1 MPMPDR
7 KLELSEIQRLLIHRL
22 VNENAEI
29 SEVVDVVI
37 EQGTRHKAS
46 DIHFEAY
53 KDILRIR
60 YRIDGFFR
68 DVLILPAEHHDR
80 IIARLK
86 VMANLNAHEKNQPQ
100 DGRIS
105 MDVGNKRVD
114 FRISTVPTV
123 TGEKAVVRVFDSTR
137 FVFDLDRV
145 GLYPEIQK
153 RFEQVLLGLQGSI
166 IVAGPTGSG
175 KTTTL
180 YAALQ
185 KLAKLKSDCASIIT
199 IEDPVEVNF
208 GIFPQMEIKRKLG
221 LTFADCLRAVLRQDP
236 EAIMVGEIRDPET
249 CEIAMRAG
257 LTGHLV
263 LTTVHSGTATEVIT
277 RILDMGIEPFIVAS
291 SITAVIAQRLVR
303 LICPKCKVAYEA
315 PEYMA
320 DSLEKWFGDSKVR
333 LIKGAGCNRCNHT
346 GYYGRTAIAEL
357 LVMGDKLRSAIS
369 AKASTNELH
378 KTARAE
384 GMVPLFRDGLRKVRD
399 GYTTMEE
406 VIRALGAQDYLRQ
419 EKSPQEESSERSGA
433 K

>member
-1 MPMPDR
+1 MAVIDKKLDLPD
-7 KLELSEIQRLLIHRL
+7 IQRVLIHRL
-22 VNENAEI
+22 INENAEM

-46 DIHFEAY
+46 DIHFESY
-53 KDILRIR
+53 RDILRIR

-68 DVLILPAEHHDR
+68 DVLTLPAEHHDR
-80 IIARLK
+80 LIARLK
-86 VMANLNAHEKNQPQ
+86 VMANLNAHEKTKPQ

-105 MDVGNKRVD
+105 MTIGNKRID

-137 FVFDLDRV
+137 FIFDLDKI
-145 GLYPEIQK
+145 GLFPEIQK
-153 RFEQVLLGLQGSI
+153 KFEEVLLGLQGSI

-185 KLAKLKSDCASIIT
+185 KLGKAKSDCASIIT

-208 GIFPQMEIKRKLG
+208 GLFPQMEVRRKLD
-221 LTFADCLRAVLRQDP
+221 LTFAECLRAVLRQDP

-263 LTTVHSGTATEVIT
+263 LTTVHSATSAEVIT

-291 SITAVIAQRLVR
+291 SITAVLAQRLVR
-303 LICPKCKVAYEA
+303 LICPKCKVVYDP
-315 PEYMA
+315 PEYMIEA
-320 DSLEKWFGDSKVR
+320 LNKWFGTGNVR
-333 LIKGAGCNRCNHT
+333 LLKGAGCPRCNHT
-346 GYYGRTAIAEL
+346 GYYGRTVIAEL
-357 LVMGDKLRSAIS
+357 LTMGDALRSKIV
-369 AKASTNELH
+369 AKASTTELNRV
-378 KTARAE
+378 ARAD
-384 GMVPLFRDGLRKVRD
+384 GMIPLFEDGLRKVRD
-399 GYTTMEE
+399 GRTSIEE
-406 VIRALGAQDYLRQ
+406 VVRGLGADVYL
-419 EKSPQEESSERSGA
+419 K
-433 K
+433 

>member
-1 MPMPDR
+1 MPEIDK
-7 KLELSEIQRLLIHRL
+7 KLELADIQRMLIHRL
-22 VNENAEI
+22 VNQNAEI

-46 DIHFEAY
+46 DIHFESY
-53 KDILRIR
+53 RDILRIR

-68 DVLILPAEHHDR
+68 DVLTLPAEHHDR
-80 IIARLK
+80 LIARLK
-86 VMANLNAHEKNQPQ
+86 VMANLNAHEKRKPQ

-105 MDVGNKRVD
+105 TTIGNKRVD

-123 TGEKAVVRVFDSTR
+123 TGEKAVVRIFDATR
-137 FVFDLDRV
+137 FVFDLDKV
-145 GLYPEIQK
+145 GFFPEIQK
-153 RFEQVLLGLQGSI
+153 RFEDVLLGLQGSI

-185 KLAKLKSDCASIIT
+185 KLSKVKNDCASIIT

-208 GIFPQMEIKRKLG
+208 GLFPQMEVKRNLD
-221 LTFADCLRAVLRQDP
+221 LTFAECLRAVLRQDP

-263 LTTVHSGTATEVIT
+263 LTSVHSGTSAEVIT

-291 SITAVIAQRLVR
+291 SITAVLAQRLVR
-303 LICPKCKVAYEA
+303 LICPKCKVVYDP

-320 DSLEKWFGDSKVR
+320 EALHKWFGAGNIR
-333 LIKGAGCNRCNHT
+333 LLKGAGCPKCNHT
-346 GYYGRTAIAEL
+346 GYYGRTVIAEL
-357 LVMGDKLRSAIS
+357 LTMNDALRSKIIT
-369 AKASTNELH
+369 KASTTELH
-378 KTARAE
+378 KIALSE
-384 GMVPLFRDGLRKVRD
+384 GMIPLFEDGLRKVKD
-399 GYTTMEE
+399 GRTSIEE
-406 VIRALGAQDYLRQ
+406 VVRGLGADIYLR
-419 EKSPQEESSERSGA
+419 
-433 K
+433 

>member
-1 MPMPDR
+1 MSSLDR
-7 KLELSEIQRLLIHRL
+7 KLELPEIQRLLVHRL
-22 VNENAEI
+22 VNEDAEV

-53 KDILRIR
+53 QRVLRIR

-68 DVLILPAEHHDR
+68 DVLTLPAEHHDR
-80 IIARLK
+80 LIARLK
-86 VMANLNAHEKNQPQ
+86 VMAGLNAHEKTKPQ

-105 MDVGNKRVD
+105 TIVGNQRVD

-123 TGEKAVVRVFDSTR
+123 TGEKAVVRVFDDSR
-137 FVFDLDRV
+137 IIFDLDKL
-145 GLYPEIQK
+145 GFYPEIQK
-153 RFEQVLLGLQGSI
+153 RFEDVLLSLQGSI

-185 KLAKLKSDCASIIT
+185 KLAKLRSDCASIIT

-208 GIFPQMEIKRKLG
+208 GLFPQMEVNRKFG
-221 LTFADCLRAVLRQDP
+221 LTFAECLRAVLRQDP

-263 LTTVHSGTATEVIT
+263 LTTVHSGTAAEVIT
-277 RILDMGIEPFIVAS
+277 RILDMGIEPFVVAS
-291 SITAVIAQRLVR
+291 SVTAVIAQRLVR
-303 LICPKCKVAYEA
+303 MICRKCRVIYEP
-315 PEYMA
+315 PEYMVEA
-320 DSLEKWFGDSKVR
+320 LKRWFGSDDVR
-333 LIKGAGCNRCNHT
+333 LLKGKGCPRCNHT
-346 GYYGRTAIAEL
+346 GYMGRTAIAEL
-357 LVMGDKLRSAIS
+357 LVMADRLRTGIVS
-369 AKASTNELH
+369 KASTTELNRI
-378 KTARAE
+378 AREE
-384 GMVPLFRDGLRKVRD
+384 GMVPLFRDGLQKIRD
-399 GYTTMEE
+399 GRTTTEE
-406 VIRALGAQDYLRQ
+406 VMRAVGAEAY
-419 EKSPQEESSERSGA
+419 A

>member
-1 MPMPDR
+1 MPVIDR

-22 VNENAEI
+22 VNQDAEI

-68 DVLILPAEHHDR
+68 DVLTLPAEHHER
-80 IIARLK
+80 LIARLK
-86 VMANLNAHEKNQPQ
+86 VMANLNAHEKNKPQ

-105 MDVGNKRVD
+105 MDIGNRRVD

-123 TGEKAVVRVFDSTR
+123 TGEKAVVRVFDPTR
-137 FVFDLDRV
+137 FIFDLDKL
-145 GLYPEIQK
+145 GFYPETQK
-153 RFEQVLLGLQGSI
+153 KFEEMLLSLQGSI

-185 KLAKLKSDCASIIT
+185 KLSKVRSECASIIT

-208 GIFPQMEIKRKLG
+208 GLFPQMEVKRKLG
-221 LTFADCLRAVLRQDP
+221 LTFAECLRAVLRQDP

-263 LTTVHSGTATEVIT
+263 LTSVHSGTAAEVIT
-277 RILDMGIEPFIVAS
+277 RILDMGIEPFVVAS

-303 LICPKCKVAYEA
+303 VICPKCRVAYQP
-315 PEYMA
+315 PEYMTET
-320 DSLEKWFGDSKVR
+320 LKKWFGSEQTR
-333 LIKGAGCNRCNHT
+333 LLKGSGCSRCNHT
-346 GYYGRTAIAEL
+346 GYMGRTIILEL
-357 LVMGDKLRSAIS
+357 LSMSDKLRAAVT
-369 AKASTNELH
+369 AKASTNEINR
-378 KTARAE
+378 TARAE
-384 GMVPLFRDGLRKVRD
+384 GMIPLFRDGLRKVRD
-399 GYTTMEE
+399 GRTTIDEVLRAVGTDAYT
-406 VIRALGAQDYLRQ
+406 
-419 EKSPQEESSERSGA
+419 
-433 K
+433 

>member
-1 MPMPDR
+1 MMAVLDR
-7 KLELSEIQRLLIHRL
+7 KLELSEIQRVLVHRL
-22 VNENAEI
+22 VNQNAEI

-37 EQGTRHKAS
+37 EQGTRHRAS

-68 DVLILPAEHHDR
+68 DVLTLPAEHHDR
-80 IIARLK
+80 LIARLK

-105 MDVGNKRVD
+105 MTMGNKRVD

-123 TGEKAVVRVFDSTR
+123 TGEKAVVRIFDSTR
-137 FVFDLDRV
+137 FVFDLDKL
-145 GLYPEIQK
+145 GFYPEMQK
-153 RFEQVLLGLQGSI
+153 RFEEVLMSLQGSI

-185 KLAKLKSDCASIIT
+185 KLSKLKADCASIIT

-208 GIFPQMEIKRKLG
+208 GLFPQMEIRRRLG
-221 LTFADCLRAVLRQDP
+221 LTFAECLRAVLRQDP
-236 EAIMVGEIRDPET
+236 EVIMVGEIRDPET

-263 LTTVHSGTATEVIT
+263 LSTVHSGTAAEVVT
-277 RILDMGIEPFIVAS
+277 RVLDMGIEPFIVAS

-303 LICPKCKVAYEA
+303 LICPKCRVAREPA
-315 PEYMA
+315 EYMVEA
-320 DSLEKWFGDSKVR
+320 LRRWFDTEKIRLLE
-333 LIKGAGCNRCNHT
+333 GAGCSRCNHS
-346 GYYGRTAIAEL
+346 GYAGRTVIAEL
-357 LVMGDKLRSAIS
+357 LTMGDDLRAAIVG
-369 AKASTNELH
+369 KASTRQLNKEAC
-378 KTARAE
+378 KE
-384 GMVPLFRDGLRKVRD
+384 GMVPLFQDGLRKVRD
-399 GYTTMEE
+399 GRTSIDE
-406 VIRALGAQDYLRQ
+406 VIRAVGAEVYM
-419 EKSPQEESSERSGA
+419 K
-433 K
+433 

>member
-1 MPMPDR
+1 MPMPDKR
-7 KLELSEIQRLLIHRL
+7 LELLEIQRLLIHRL
-22 VNENAEI
+22 VNKDAEI

-37 EQGTRHKAS
+37 DQGTRHKAS

-53 KDILRIR
+53 KDVLRIR

-68 DVLILPAEHHDR
+68 DVLTLPAEHHDR

-105 MDVGNKRVD
+105 MELGNKRLD

-123 TGEKAVVRVFDSTR
+123 TGEKAVVRIFDSTR
-137 FVFDLDRV
+137 FVFDLDKL
-145 GLYPEIQK
+145 GLYPEVQK
-153 RFEQVLLGLQGSI
+153 KFEQVLLGLQGSI

-185 KLAKLKSDCASIIT
+185 KLSKLRSDCASIIT

-221 LTFADCLRAVLRQDP
+221 LTFSECLRAVLRQDP

-263 LTTVHSGTATEVIT
+263 LTSVHSGTAAEVIT

-291 SITAVIAQRLVR
+291 SITAVVAQRLVR
-303 LICPKCKVAYEA
+303 VICPKCRVVHEP
-315 PEYMA
+315 PEYMIGA
-320 DSLEKWFGDSKVR
+320 LNRWFGDSKVR
-333 LIKGAGCNRCNHT
+333 LLKGAGCDRCNHT
-346 GYYGRTAIAEL
+346 GYHGRTSLAEL
-357 LVMGDKLRSAIS
+357 MVMGDKLRSAIA
-369 AKASTNELH
+369 AKAGTNELH
-378 KTARAE
+378 KIARAE
-384 GMVPLFRDGLRKVRD
+384 GMVPLFKDGLRKVRD
-399 GYTTMEE
+399 GHTTIEE
-406 VIRALGAQDYLRQ
+406 VIRALGADEYFGQ
-419 EKSPQEESSERSGA
+419 EKDSPEKEGI

>member
-1 MPMPDR
+1 MSLLD
-7 KLELSEIQRLLIHRL
+7 KKFELHDIQRLLVHRL
-22 VNENAEI
+22 VNEDAEI

-53 KDILRIR
+53 KDVLRIR

-68 DVLILPAEHHDR
+68 DVLTLPAEHHDR
-80 IIARLK
+80 LIARLK
-86 VMANLNAHEKNQPQ
+86 VMADLNAHEKTKPQ

-105 MDVGNKRVD
+105 SEVGNKRID
-114 FRISTVPTV
+114 FRLSTVPTV
-123 TGEKAVVRVFDSTR
+123 TGEKAVVRIFDAAR
-137 FVFDLDRV
+137 FVFDMDKL
-145 GLYPEIQK
+145 GFYPETQK
-153 RFEQVLLGLQGSI
+153 KFEEVLMGLQGSI

-185 KLAKLKSDCASIIT
+185 KLAKLKSESASIIT

-208 GIFPQMEIKRKLG
+208 GLFPQMQVNRKFG
-221 LTFADCLRAVLRQDP
+221 LTFAECLRAVLRQDP

-263 LTTVHSGTATEVIT
+263 LTTVHSGTATEVVT

-291 SITAVIAQRLVR
+291 SLTAVVAQRLVR
-303 LICPKCKVAYEA
+303 VICKRCRAVYDP

-320 DSLEKWFGDSKVR
+320 EGLKKWFGSEGVR
-333 LIKGAGCNRCNHT
+333 LFKGKGCPRCNHT
-346 GYYGRTAIAEL
+346 GYAGRTVIGEL
-357 LVMGDKLRSAIS
+357 LVMGDALRSAVVS
-369 AKASTNELH
+369 KAGTSELN
-378 KTARAE
+378 KIAREE
-384 GMVPLFRDGLRKVRD
+384 GMVPLFRNGLRKIRD
-399 GYTTMEE
+399 GRTTTEE
-406 VIRALGAQDYLRQ
+406 VMRALGAEAYI
-419 EKSPQEESSERSGA
+419 G
-433 K
+433 

>member
-1 MPMPDR
+1 MTIPDR
-7 KLELSEIQRLLIHRL
+7 RLDLSEIQKILIHRL
-22 VNENAEI
+22 LNEDAEM

-68 DVLILPAEHHDR
+68 DVLTLPAEHHDR
-80 IIARLK
+80 LIARLK
-86 VMANLNAHEKNQPQ
+86 VMADLNAHEKNKPQ

-105 MDVGNKRVD
+105 TTVGNQRVD

-137 FVFDLDRV
+137 FVFDLDKL
-145 GLYPEIQK
+145 GFYPETQK
-153 RFEQVLLGLQGSI
+153 KFEEVLLSLQGSI

-185 KLAKLKSDCASIIT
+185 KLSKLKGDCASIIT

-208 GIFPQMEIKRKLG
+208 GLFPQMEVRRKLG
-221 LTFADCLRAVLRQDP
+221 LTFAECLRAVLRQDP

-263 LTTVHSGTATEVIT
+263 LTTVHSGTGAEVIT
-277 RILDMGIEPFIVAS
+277 RILDMGIEPFVVAS
-291 SITAVIAQRLVR
+291 SITAVVAQRLVR
-303 LICPKCKVAYEA
+303 LICPKCKVAHGP

-320 DSLEKWFGDSKVR
+320 DTLKRWFGTDDVR
-333 LIKGAGCNRCNHT
+333 LLKGSGCDRCNYT
-346 GYYGRTAIAEL
+346 GYYGRTVIAEL
-357 LVMGDKLRSAIS
+357 LVVGDKVRSAIT
-369 AKASTNELH
+369 AKAGTTELN
-378 KTARAE
+378 KTAQEE
-384 GMVPLFRDGLRKVRD
+384 GMAPLFRTGLRKVRD
-399 GYTTMEE
+399 GRTTIDE
-406 VIRALGAQDYLRQ
+406 VIRSLGAETYMR
-419 EKSPQEESSERSGA
+419 
-433 K
+433 

>member
-1 MPMPDR
+1 VAVLDR
-7 KLELSEIQRLLIHRL
+7 KLELPEIQKILVHRL

-29 SEVVDVVI
+29 SEVVDIVI
-37 EQGTRHKAS
+37 EQGTRHRAS
-46 DIHFEAY
+46 DIHFESY
-53 KDILRIR
+53 KDVLRIR

-68 DVLILPAEHHDR
+68 DVLTLPAEHHDR
-80 IIARLK
+80 LIARLK
-86 VMANLNAHEKNQPQ
+86 VMADLNAHEKTMPQ

-105 MDVGNKRVD
+105 LQIANKRVD
-114 FRISTVPTV
+114 YRINTVPTV

-137 FVFDLDRV
+137 FVFDMDKL

-153 RFEQVLLGLQGSI
+153 QLEEVLLGLQGSV

-185 KLAKLKSDCASIIT
+185 KLAKLRSESASIIT

-208 GIFPQMEIKRKLG
+208 GLFPQMEVNRKFG
-221 LTFADCLRAVLRQDP
+221 LTFSECLRAVLRQDP

-263 LTTVHSGTATEVIT
+263 LTTVHSGTAAEVIT

-291 SITAVIAQRLVR
+291 SITAVVAQRLVR
-303 LICPKCKVAYEA
+303 VICKRCRAVYEP

-320 DSLEKWFGDSKVR
+320 ETLKKWFGKEGVR
-333 LIKGAGCNRCNHT
+333 LFKGTGCPRCNHA
-346 GYYGRTAIAEL
+346 GYSGRTVIAEL
-357 LVMGDKLRSAIS
+357 LVMGDKIRSS
-369 AKASTNELH
+369 VVRKASTNELNRV
-378 KTARAE
+378 ACEE
-384 GMVPLFRDGLRKVRD
+384 GMVPLFRSGLRQVRD
-399 GYTTMEE
+399 GRTTIEE
-406 VIRALGAQDYLRQ
+406 VLRALGAEAYA
-419 EKSPQEESSERSGA
+419 E
-433 K
+433 

>member
-1 MPMPDR
+1 MIPLEK
-7 KLELSEIQRLLIHRL
+7 KLELPDIQRVLIHRL

-29 SEVVDVVI
+29 SEVVDTVI

-53 KDILRIR
+53 RDILRIR

-68 DVLILPAEHHDR
+68 DVLTLPAEHHDR
-80 IIARLK
+80 LIARLK
-86 VMANLNAHEKNQPQ
+86 VMANLNAHEKTKPQ

-105 MDVGNKRVD
+105 MPVGNKRID
-114 FRISTVPTV
+114 FRISIVPTV

-137 FVFDLDRV
+137 FVFDLDKI
-145 GLYPEIQK
+145 GFYPEIQK
-153 RFEQVLLGLQGSI
+153 RFEEVLLGLQGSI

-185 KLAKLKSDCASIIT
+185 KLAKVKNDCASIIT

-208 GIFPQMEIKRKLG
+208 GLFPQMEVKRKFG
-221 LTFADCLRAVLRQDP
+221 LTFSECLRAVLRQDP

-263 LTTVHSGTATEVIT
+263 LTTVHSGTAAEVIT

-291 SITAVIAQRLVR
+291 SITAVLAQRLVR
-303 LICPKCKVAYEA
+303 LICPKCKMVYDP
-315 PEYMA
+315 PEYMVDA
-320 DSLEKWFGDSKVR
+320 LTKWFGSGGVR
-333 LIKGAGCNRCNHT
+333 LLKGAGCAKCNHT
-346 GYYGRTAIAEL
+346 GYYGRTLIAEL
-357 LVMGDKLRSAIS
+357 LVMGDGLRSRIIT
-369 AKASTNELH
+369 KASTNELY
-378 KTARAE
+378 KVARSD
-384 GMVPLFRDGLRKVRD
+384 GMVSLFEDGLRKVKD
-399 GYTTMEE
+399 GRTAVDE
-406 VIRALGAQDYLRQ
+406 VVRSLGTDVYM
-419 EKSPQEESSERSGA
+419 K
-433 K
+433 

>member
-1 MPMPDR
+1 MAVLDK
-7 KLELSEIQRLLIHRL
+7 KLELAEIQRVLIHRL
-22 VNENAEI
+22 LNENAEM

-46 DIHFEAY
+46 DIHFESY
-53 KDILRIR
+53 RDVLRIR

-68 DVLILPAEHHDR
+68 DVLTLPAEHHDKL
-80 IIARLK
+80 IARLK
-86 VMANLNAHEKNQPQ
+86 VMANLNAHEKTKPQ

-105 MDVGNKRVD
+105 MTLSNKRVD

-137 FVFDLDRV
+137 FVFDLDKL

-153 RFEQVLLGLQGSI
+153 KFEDVLLGLQGSI

-185 KLAKLKSDCASIIT
+185 KLSKLKSDCASIIT

-208 GIFPQMEIKRKLG
+208 GLFPQMEVRRKLG
-221 LTFADCLRAVLRQDP
+221 LTFAECLRAVLRQDP

-291 SITAVIAQRLVR
+291 SVTAVVAQRLVR
-303 LICPKCKVAYEA
+303 VICPKCRMAYEP

-320 DSLEKWFGDSKVR
+320 ETLKRWFGTNTIR
-333 LIKGAGCNRCNHT
+333 LLKGAGCPRCNHT
-346 GYYGRTAIAEL
+346 GYYGRTMLAEL
-357 LVMGDKLRSAIS
+357 LTMGDKLRSGII

-378 KTARAE
+378 RTALAD
-384 GMVPLFRDGLRKVRD
+384 GMVPLFQDGLRKVRD
-399 GYTTMEE
+399 GLTSVEE
-406 VIRALGAQDYLRQ
+406 VMRGLGAEAYL
-419 EKSPQEESSERSGA
+419 K
-433 K
+433 

>member
-1 MPMPDR
+1 MSTLLDR
-7 KLELSEIQRLLIHRL
+7 KLDLSDVQRLLVHRL
-22 VNENAEI
+22 VNENAEM

-53 KDILRIR
+53 KDVLRIR

-68 DVLILPAEHHDR
+68 DVLTLPAEHHDR
-80 IIARLK
+80 LIARLK
-86 VMANLNAHEKNQPQ
+86 VMAGLNAHEKLKPQ

-105 MDVGNKRVD
+105 MPIANKRVD
-114 FRISTVPTV
+114 FRINTIPTV
-123 TGEKAVVRVFDSTR
+123 TGEKAVVRVFDSAR
-137 FVFDLDRV
+137 FVFDMDKL
-145 GLYPEIQK
+145 GFYPQTQK
-153 RFEQVLLGLQGSI
+153 RFEEVLLGLQGSI

-185 KLAKLKSDCASIIT
+185 KLAKLRSDSASIIT

-208 GIFPQMEIKRKLG
+208 GLFPQMEVNRKFDLS
-221 LTFADCLRAVLRQDP
+221 FADCLRAVLRQDP

-263 LTTVHSGTATEVIT
+263 LTTVHSGTGAEVIT
-277 RILDMGIEPFIVAS
+277 RILDMGIEPFVVAS

-303 LICPKCKVAYEA
+303 VICKRCRAIFEP

-320 DSLEKWFGDSKVR
+320 DALKKWFGEDDVR
-333 LIKGAGCNRCNHT
+333 LFKGKGCARCNHT
-346 GYYGRTAIAEL
+346 GYAGRTVIAEL
-357 LVMGDKLRSAIS
+357 LVMGDKLRTAVV
-369 AKASTNELH
+369 AKAGTSELN
-378 KTARAE
+378 KIAREE
-384 GMVPLFRDGLRKVRD
+384 GMTPLFTMGLRKIRD
-399 GYTTMEE
+399 GRTTTDE
-406 VIRALGAQDYLRQ
+406 VLRALGAEAFMD
-419 EKSPQEESSERSGA
+419 
-433 K
+433 